1 MKEYSLNEMQQ
12 MQEKALERVRNMQT
26 RANEAVRDTA
36 FDSGAEKTES
46 PKPKTAQEHRSPRD
60 SFYNAVKSTPRQN
73 HIKMPVEMPENIKP
87 YESFREYFEPE
98 NKRAAEEKKQTAKAN
113 LMDDVLNEPDKAL
126 LFALLLLMQSDKA
139 DEELM
144 MSLLYIMM

>member
-12 MQEKALERVRNMQT
+12 MQEKALERVRNMQS
-26 RANEAVRDTA
+26 RANEAVRETVLDSEPKKAQDT
-36 FDSGAEKTES
+36 
-46 PKPKTAQEHRSPRD
+46 KPEAARENKSSRYG
-60 SFYNAVKSTPRQN
+60 FYSAVKSAPRQN
-73 HIKMPVEMPENIKP
+73 HIKMPVEMPESIKP

-98 NKRAAEEKKQTAKAN
+98 NKRAAEEKKQNAKAN
-113 LMDDVLNEPDKAL
+113 LMDDILNEPDKAL

-144 MSLLYIMM
+144 MSLLYIML

>member
-12 MQEKALERVRNMQT
+12 MQEKALERVRNMQS
-26 RANEAVRDTA
+26 RASEAVRDTVL
-36 FDSGAEKTES
+36 DSQSKKTES
-46 PKPKTAQEHRSPRD
+46 RKPMPVQENRSSRD
-60 SFYNAVKSTPRQN
+60 SFYNAVKSAPRQN